1 MATFI
6 AVEGIDG
13 AGKRTLVEGLR
24 RQWETGG
31 VRVATVAFPR
41 YGESI
46 HADLTAE
53 DLRGGH
59 GDLSQ
64 SAYAMALLF
73 ALDRRD
79 CARRLRELIDDY
91 DVVIA
96 DRYAASNAAYTAAR
110 LADNS
115 VREAVAAT
123 EWVRA
128 LEFDRFGLP
137 VPDHQLFLGV
147 PVALAAQRAVSRAA
161 GDASRD
167 RDRYER
173 DSTLQ
178 ERVDEAYRGLAAAQ
192 WVSPWRI
199 LSGAPEPDLAQ
210 DLLR

>member
-53 DLRGGH
+53 ALRGGH

-91 DVVIA
+91 EQTLANPYVAAERGFVDAVIEPA
-96 DRYAASNAAYTAAR
+96 ETRLIICTALQSLVDKR
-110 LADNS
+110 EQLAHRPHDNS
-115 VREAVAAT
+115 P
-123 EWVRA
+123 
-128 LEFDRFGLP
+128 L
-137 VPDHQLFLGV
+137 
-147 PVALAAQRAVSRAA
+147 
-161 GDASRD
+161 
-167 RDRYER
+167 
-173 DSTLQ
+173 
-178 ERVDEAYRGLAAAQ
+178 
-192 WVSPWRI
+192 
-199 LSGAPEPDLAQ
+199 
-210 DLLR
+210 